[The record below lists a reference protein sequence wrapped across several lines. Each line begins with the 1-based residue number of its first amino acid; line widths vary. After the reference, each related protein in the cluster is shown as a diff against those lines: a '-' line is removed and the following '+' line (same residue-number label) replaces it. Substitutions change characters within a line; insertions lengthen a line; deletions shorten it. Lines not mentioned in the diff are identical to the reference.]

1 MCPKTRHN
9 PIHERHGHWRVFVAL
24 QVALFNSATRVVY
37 QENMQFWFRL
47 LAKWPLWALH
57 AIGQMLGWVAWLI
70 SPSYRK
76 RFLENAATAGLK
88 FSQVLGAVGQAGS
101 MSSELPRLWL
111 GHPVPV
117 TWSNDSLSLLR
128 NAYLSGKGVLLLTPH
143 LGCFEVT
150 AQAIADAFS
159 NAHGPFTVLYR
170 PSRKASLAEVMESAR
185 ARPGL
190 DPVPTTM
197 AGVRHMIKALRAG
210 RAVGLLPD
218 QVPPMG
224 MGQWAP
230 FFGKSAY
237 TMTLAARL
245 ALQTGAE
252 VVLVWGER
260 LPWGQGYQMHVS
272 LMPQALAN
280 DLETA
285 VVQINQ
291 AMADLVLTCPQ
302 QYLWGYARYKQP
314 RQED

>member
-1 MCPKTRHN
+1 
-9 PIHERHGHWRVFVAL
+9 
-24 QVALFNSATRVVY
+24 
-37 QENMQFWFRL
+37 MQFLFRL

-57 AIGQMLGWVAWLI
+57 AVGQLLGWSAWLL
-70 SPSYRK
+70 SPTYRK
-76 RFLENAATAGLK
+76 RFLENATTAGLK

-111 GHPVPV
+111 GRPVPV
-117 TWSNDSLSLLR
+117 SWSNGSLQRLR
-128 NAYLSGKGVLLLTPH
+128 DAYETGNGVLLLTPH

-150 AQAIADAFS
+150 AQAITDAFS
-159 NAHGPFTVLYR
+159 TQHGPLTVLYR
-170 PSRKASLAEVMESAR
+170 PSRKASLAEVMESSR

-197 AGVRHMIKALRAG
+197 SGVRQMIKALRAG

-218 QVPPMG
+218 QVPPLG

-245 ALQTGAE
+245 ALQTGAQ

-260 LPWGQGYQMHVS
+260 LPWGRGYQMHVS
-272 LMPQALAN
+272 QMGQALSE
-280 DLETA
+280 DLESA

-291 AMADLVLTCPQ
+291 AMADLILTCPQ